1 MNKLDKINST
11 NKTVYE
17 TDWLGSEPVFYNLK
31 TNQVSK
37 NINDVVSLEN
47 DLNFHPEGLYN
58 YLDYGFSVFEQ
69 TPLRNIKF
77 LPPSSQI
84 ILDNNE
90 KLIVKNLPDPVL
102 KWLDFKLSEN
112 DIIDLV
118 RERVQKWEKSI
129 PNDQEIILPLS
140 GGYDSRF
147 LLWCL
152 KDKEKVRAFTYGI
165 SNNQNSST
173 EVIYAN
179 ELAKHYNLNWKQ
191 IHLGDFHN
199 YFDDWDQEFGV
210 STHAHGMYHLE
221 FYKKINQIIKNKC
234 AFLSGIFGD
243 VWAGNVPKAEIQSP
257 KDLIKLSY
265 SHGLYADKKKLKIK
279 AEQKLSTLLLDN
291 FWIKNRKYF
300 SDYRYQI
307 IYTIRQKIILISYL
321 MRLPRIF
328 GFKTW
333 SPFLDI
339 DIAMAMLNLPEDRR
353 KDRIWQKEFFQK
365 EGLDLENR
373 PLRVNNTNTLEI
385 QATKIKPLQ
394 PLNVDLL
401 KNLFDEKYLN
411 WINKNI
417 ILSFY
422 NIFKLKLLKVPK
434 IGKLLRIL
442 GFKGYIEAYSAYL
455 CLKPIEKLL
464 NRKK

>member
-1 MNKLDKINST
+1 MNKIENIKSS
-11 NKTVYE
+11 NKTIYE
-17 TDWLGSEPVFYNLK
+17 TDWLASEPVFYNLK

-37 NINDVVSLEN
+37 NINEVISLED
-47 DLNFHPEGLYN
+47 DLKFHPEGLGN
-58 YLDYGFSVFEQ
+58 YLDYGYSVFEQ
-69 TPLRNIKF
+69 TPLKNVKF

-84 ILDNNE
+84 ISENNK
-90 KLIVKNLPDPVL
+90 KLVVKNLPDPVS

-112 DIIDLV
+112 NIIDLI

-165 SNNQNSST
+165 SNKQNESI
-173 EVIYAN
+173 EVIYAS
-179 ELAKHYNLNWKQ
+179 ELAKYYNLNWKQ
-191 IHLGDFHN
+191 INLGDYHD
-199 YFDDWDQEFGV
+199 YFDDWYKEFGV
-210 STHAHGMYHLE
+210 STHNHGMYHIE
-221 FYKKINQIIKNKC
+221 FYKKISKIIKNKC
-234 AFLSGIFGD
+234 LFLSGIFGD
-243 VWAGNVPKAEIQSP
+243 VWAGDVPIIDIKSP

-265 SHGLYADKKKLKIK
+265 SHGLHADKTKLKIK
-279 AEQKLSTLLLDN
+279 DQQKQSTLLLDN
-291 FWIKNRKYF
+291 FWNKNRKYF

-307 IYTIRQKIILISYL
+307 VNLIRTKMILVSYL
-321 MRLPRIF
+321 MRLPRNF

-339 DIAMAMLNLPEDRR
+339 DIAMAMLNLPQERR
-353 KDRIWQKEFFQK
+353 KDRLWQKEFFQK

-373 PLRVNNTNTLEI
+373 SLRVNNTNTLLI
-385 QATKIKPLQ
+385 QATKNKPLK

-401 KNLFDEKYLN
+401 KNLFDEKYIN

-417 ILSFY
+417 ILTFY
-422 NIFKLKLLKVPK
+422 NILKFKLLKIPK
-434 IGKLLRIL
+434 IGKLLGIIGL
-442 GFKGYIEAYSAYL
+442 KGFLEAYNAYL
-455 CLKPIEKLL
+455 CLKPFEKLL